1 MIDLKINEN
10 KINHTTY
17 LEWLSLLFI
26 YLKLTHQI
34 DWHWI
39 IVLSPL
45 LLPLVVAALWLAGIG
60 VNSLFKTPSDK

>member
-45 LLPLVVAALWLAGIG
+45 LLPLVVAALCLAGIG
-60 VNSLFKTPSDK
+60 VNSLLKTPSDK